1 MSFFRSQVV
10 RVQICLMTKLCPQRF
25 IFVVIVVLTIIIGL
39 GAGFQ
44 DSKYCGVL

>member
-1 MSFFRSQVV
+1 MSFLLSQVV
-10 RVQICLMTKLCPQRF
+10 RVQICLMTNLCPERF
-25 IFVVIVVLTIIIGL
+25 IFVIVVLTIIIGL